1 MSKELNNGVLI
12 IDDEESLRCTFEMF
26 LKREGYSPV
35 VAVATYEDALKEI
48 EEKEFDIIIS
58 DILLEG
64 SSGMDILKKVKE
76 LGHTCPVVMI
86 TGYPNIKTASEAVR
100 LGAFDYLPKPVTK
113 DALLKVTRLA
123 IKHNILQKEK
133 EEAEKEKEKY
143 RIHLQTIFKS
153 VKDLIITVDNGLK
166 IIEMNP
172 SAQNL
177 FFDGADFHGKIISEI
192 PRTIGKSCFND
203 AKKVIQSK
211 QEILDRRVECE
222 RPDGQKKV
230 FSMSTVPLME
240 TNNIYSG
247 AVIVIRDMTRI
258 EELEERGKKTKF
270 HRFIGK
276 SPAMQMV
283 YTLIENV
290 GKVDAA
296 VLITG
301 ESGTGKELVA
311 EALHLESPRAAR
323 PFVKFDCTSIPDD
336 LLESELFGHK
346 KGAFTGAQQDRMGRI
361 LQADGG
367 TLFLDEIGDISLKTQ
382 LKLLR
387 FLQEKTFYPVGRDQ
401 PIQVDV
407 RVIAATN
414 ANLKKKVQEGAFR
427 EDLYFRLRV
436 VEIMLPPLR
445 ERKEDISLLIDF
457 FLKKFSE
464 KMGKEITGLSEQVTD
479 KLLNYPWPGNVREL
493 EHVIERAIVLCN
505 ENTISTNQLAPD
517 ILSHKEET
525 EKISFIT
532 KKTEETIPDERPL
545 VSTFE
550 TTNETPEVQ
559 RIIDA
564 LKRTAGNKAKAARI
578 LGIDRSTLYRK
589 IKDFRIEEKDFEV

>member
-1 MSKELNNGVLI
+1 MSKQLNNGILI

-26 LKREGYSPV
+26 LKREGYMPV
-35 VAVATYEDALKEI
+35 IAVNTFDEAFRLI
-48 EEKEFDIIIS
+48 EKDEFDLIIS
-58 DILLEG
+58 DIVLEG
-64 SSGMDILKKVKE
+64 ASGMDILKKVKE
-76 LGHTCPVVMI
+76 SGQLCPVVMI
-86 TGYPNIKTASEAVR
+86 TGYPNVKTAAEAVR

-113 DALLKVTRLA
+113 EALLKVTRLA
-123 IKHNILQKEK
+123 LEHSSLKKEK
-133 EEAEKEKEKY
+133 NEAEKEKEKF
-143 RIHLQTIFKS
+143 RNRLQTIFKS
-153 VKDLIITVDNGLK
+153 VKDLIITVDNDLK
-166 IIEMNP
+166 ITEMNP
-172 SAQNL
+172 SAENL
-177 FFDGADFHGKIISEI
+177 FFENSDFHGKSISDI
-192 PRTIGKSCFND
+192 PQNIGKSCFND
-203 AKKVIQSK
+203 AKKVIQGR
-211 QEILDRRVECE
+211 EEVLDRRVECQ
-222 RPDGQKKV
+222 RPDGMKKV

-240 TNNIYSG
+240 SNNIYSG
-247 AVIVIRDMTRI
+247 AVLVIRDMTRI
-258 EELEERGKKTKF
+258 EELEQRGKRTKF

-276 SPAMQMV
+276 SPAMQIV

-290 GKVDAA
+290 GKVDAT

-311 EALHLESPRAAR
+311 EALHLESPRAPRA
-323 PFVKFDCTSIPDD
+323 FVKFDCTSIPED

-436 VEIMLPPLR
+436 VEVMLPALR
-445 ERKEDISLLIDF
+445 DRKEDIPLLIDF

-464 KMGKEITGLSEQVTD
+464 KMEKDITGISEQVMD

-493 EHVIERAIVLCN
+493 EHVIERAVVLCN
-505 ENTISTNQLAPD
+505 ENTISTSHLAPD
-517 ILSHKEET
+517 ILNHKEEIT
-525 EKISFIT
+525 KIVSVT
-532 KKTEETIPDERPL
+532 KKTEQTITDENQP

-550 TTNETPEVQ
+550 TKPETSEVQ
-559 RIIDA
+559 RIIEA

-589 IKDFRIEEKDFEV
+589 IKDLRIEEKDFEV